1 MIKYLTT
8 LLIFLMTSSFFYAQ
22 QKIDSISTLKNELRS
37 FEYNKVI
44 EGADRILLNKDIFTN
59 DELINIYIMKGI
71 SQFSLSNNEGAKES
85 FGEVLKINPSYQ
97 LDSTRVSPKI
107 ISYFNLVRDAY
118 NKSKINNYSS
128 EHIKPDT
135 VFIPKVVTRI
145 IPDENIKQ
153 AFYRSIL
160 LPGLGHFYLHEN
172 TKGWILTSLS
182 AAAIISSVYFIIDSN
197 KKEDSYL
204 NETNTSLISQKYNLY
219 NTSYKFKNFS
229 LISYAVI
236 WIYSQIDILFFQ
248 NDSQSKVSSFLFN
261 SNINSDFTDN
271 FQFNFNLAF

>member
-1 MIKYLTT
+1 
-8 LLIFLMTSSFFYAQ
+8 MTASFFYAQ
-22 QKIDSISTLKNELRS
+22 QKIDSIATLKNDLRS

-44 EGADRILLNKDIFTN
+44 ESADRILLNKDIYTPN
-59 DELINIYIMKGI
+59 ELIDIYIMKGI
-71 SQFSLSNNEGAKES
+71 SQFSLSNNEGAKDS
-85 FGEVLKINPSYQ
+85 FGEVLNINPSYQ
-97 LDSTRVSPKI
+97 LDSARVSPKI
-107 ISYFNLVRDAY
+107 ISFFNLVRDAY
-118 NKSKINNYSS
+118 NKSKAKDSSS

-135 VFIPKVVTRI
+135 VFIPKVITRI
-145 IPDENIKQ
+145 VPDENIKQ

-160 LPGLGHFYLHEN
+160 LPGLGHFYMHEN

-197 KKEDSYL
+197 KKENSYL

-219 NTSYKFKNFS
+219 NTSYKLKNFS

-248 NDSQSKVSSFLFN
+248 NDSHSKLSSFLFN
-261 SNINSDFTDN
+261 SNISSDFSGN
-271 FQFNFNLAF
+271 LHLNFNLTF

>member
-1 MIKYLTT
+1 MKKYFTT
-8 LLIFLMTSSFFYAQ
+8 LLIILITSSLFYAQ

-37 FEYNKVI
+37 FEYKKVI
-44 EGADRILLNKDIFTN
+44 QGSDRILLNKDIFTT
-59 DELINIYIMKGI
+59 DELIDIYIMKGI
-71 SQFSLSNNEGAKES
+71 SQFTLSNNEGAKES
-85 FGEVLKINPSYQ
+85 FGEVLKINPAYQ

-135 VFIPKVVTRI
+135 VFIPKVVTKI

-160 LPGLGHFYLHEN
+160 LPGLGHFYFHEN
-172 TKGWILTSLS
+172 TKGWILSSLS

-197 KKEDSYL
+197 KKENSYL
-204 NETNTSLISQKYNLY
+204 NETNANLISQKYNLY
-219 NTSYKFKNFS
+219 NTSYKLKNFS

-236 WIYSQIDILFFQ
+236 WIYSQIDILFLQ
-248 NDSQSKVSSFLFN
+248 NHSHSNLSSFLFN
-261 SNINSDFTDN
+261 SNINSDFADN
-271 FQFNFNLAF
+271 LHINFNLSF